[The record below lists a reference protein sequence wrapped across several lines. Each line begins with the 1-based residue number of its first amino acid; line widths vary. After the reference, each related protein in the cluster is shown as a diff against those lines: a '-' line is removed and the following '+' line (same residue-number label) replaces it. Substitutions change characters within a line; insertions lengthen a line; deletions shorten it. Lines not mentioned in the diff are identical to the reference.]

1 MRYFVVDTLEYVT
14 AQGTWWHHS
23 QQDKSLSMCLHMCEH
38 TLGRVRNYSI
48 REFSRKLL
56 FHSSLVG
63 FPQSLY
69 YNAIVWQSLNSH
81 QLSPQPQACMQPA

>member
-1 MRYFVVDTLEYVT
+1 MRYFVVDSVEYVT
-14 AQGTWWHHS
+14 TEGTWWHRS
-23 QQDKSLSMCLHMCEH
+23 QQEESLSTCLHVCKH

-56 FHSSLVG
+56 FHSALVG
-63 FPQSLY
+63 FPQCVY

-81 QLSPQPQACMQPA
+81 QLSP